1 MISPLRYPGGKTR
14 AIKHILP
21 HFPADVKRVCSPFLG
36 GGSLE
41 ITLAQK
47 GVKVYGYD
55 LFWPLYNFWY
65 CAAKHKKELMEQ
77 INKLKPTIVPAPQ
90 GAKAPKRH
98 RLGKEK
104 FIQLRALLGV
114 YQHHRATN
122 PTYAA
127 YYYAINRASF
137 SGATLSGGYSKEA
150 DAKRFNEKAIKRLC
164 NFKEP
169 NLKVGFLSFEDSLE
183 KHKNDFLYLDPPY
196 YLDSKSRLYGVSGDL
211 HQGFEHDKLH
221 SILTNRT
228 GWIMSYNDCENI
240 RQLYKDYDII
250 EADWAMGMKNAISPQ
265 EARVNEI
272 FRSVL
277 QEIAEKKDQYKI
289 NSDELNEW
297 EKRGKEILEKLKK
310 PQGKS
315 SEILIM
321 AK

>member
-1 MISPLRYPGGKTR
+1 LISPLRYPGGKTR

-21 HFPADVKRVCSPFLG
+21 HFPADAKRICSPFLG

-41 ITLAQK
+41 IAMAK
-47 GVKVYGYD
+47 EGREVYGYD

-65 CAAKHKKELMEQ
+65 CAANHKKELMREVK
-77 INKLKPTIVPAPQ
+77 KLKPLSKT
-90 GAKAPKRH
+90 GFKK
-98 RLGKEK
+98 
-104 FIQLRALLGV
+104 LRQKLAA
-114 YQHHRATN
+114 YQYYRVVS
-122 PTYAA
+122 PEYAA
-127 YYYAINRASF
+127 CYYAINRSSF
-137 SGATLSGGYSKEA
+137 SGATLSGGYSRQAEE
-150 DAKRFNEKAIKRLC
+150 KRFNEKAIKRLC

-196 YLDSKSRLYGVSGDL
+196 YLDSNSRLYGVSGDL

>member
-41 ITLAQK
+41 IALAQK

-65 CAAKHKKELMEQ
+65 CAAKHKKKLMREVK
-77 INKLKPTIVPAPQ
+77 KLKPLS
-90 GAKAPKRH
+90 KDDF
-98 RLGKEK
+98 KE
-104 FIQLRALLGV
+104 LRQNLAA
-114 YQHHRATN
+114 YQHYRVVS
-122 PTYAA
+122 PEYAA
-127 YYYAINRASF
+127 YYYAINRSSF
-137 SGATLSGGYSKEA
+137 SGITLSGGYSKQAEQ
-150 DAKRFNEKAIKRLC
+150 KRFNEKAIKRLC

-196 YLDSKSRLYGVSGDL
+196 YLDTRSRLYGVSGDL
-211 HQGFEHDKLH
+211 HKEFEHQKLH
-221 SILTNRT
+221 NILTNRT

-240 RQLYKDYDII
+240 RQLYKDYDIV
-250 EADWAMGMKNAISPQ
+250 EAAWAYGMNKSKQ
-265 EARVNEI
+265 
-272 FRSVL
+272 
-277 QEIAEKKDQYKI
+277 
-289 NSDELNEW
+289 
-297 EKRGKEILEKLKK
+297 
-310 PQGKS
+310 S